1 MVHRAGNARAY
12 AATLLKLT
20 ELRQTDRLLALATG
34 ILGGKSQLSH
44 RIEELLRL
52 GHRFVPAVSRWR
64 LGLAALFVSVLAFG
78 SLPGLPNVIK
88 FQRRQ
93 STPAPRPR
101 QSFLAGLQA
110 AGYGHL
116 DVDEI
121 IELHNHGVAPQY
133 MAEISAVTGKLSPRQ
148 FIELRNHG
156 VQGSD
161 VRRAVQTKSGAVTVE
176 EIIRFKTSGILNHK

>member
-1 MVHRAGNARAY
+1 MTTLDQAGAIDAHDRP
-12 AATLLKLT
+12 AANSAFTLPLF
-20 ELRQTDRLLALATG
+20 A
-34 ILGGKSQLSH
+34 S
-44 RIEELLRL
+44 
-52 GHRFVPAVSRWR
+52 
-64 LGLAALFVSVLAFG
+64 ALFVSALAFG

-121 IELHNHGVAPQY
+121 IQLHNHGVAPQF
-133 MAEISAVTGKLSPRQ
+133 MAEISAVTGKL
-148 FIELRNHG
+148 
-156 VQGSD
+156 
-161 VRRAVQTKSGAVTVE
+161 RRSAS
-176 EIIRFKTSGILNHK
+176 